1 MYFHALRTNSN
12 IVVIL
17 PNEHE
22 RYSTSLFK
30 QDEVETIAG
39 IPHRSWV
46 KILNRHV
53 LRSIVIR
60 KNKRI
65 RFFAI
70 KQGKNINV
78 THETATSK
86 KKETNESKK
95 ISKGKTQS
103 GSFLNWYDFAYAGRD
118 VVNQLGKV
126 VPDLIKNASSELNN
140 VAQWQNIEL
149 IKLLAEG
156 EKKLKGCC

>member
-118 VVNQLGKV
+118 VVDQLGKV

>member
-1 MYFHALRTNSN
+1 M
-12 IVVIL
+12 VIL

-22 RYSTSLFK
+22 ECYSTSIFK

-126 VPDLIKNASSELNN
+126 VPDLIKTPSSELNN

-149 IKLLAEG
+149 IKLLAKV

>member
-1 MYFHALRTNSN
+1 M
-12 IVVIL
+12 VIL

-22 RYSTSLFK
+22 CYSTSIFK

-46 KILNRHV
+46 KILKRHV

-60 KNKRI
+60 KNKPI

-78 THETATSK
+78 SHETATSK
-86 KKETNESKK
+86 KKETDESKK
-95 ISKGKTQS
+95 
-103 GSFLNWYDFAYAGRD
+103 
-118 VVNQLGKV
+118 
-126 VPDLIKNASSELNN
+126 
-140 VAQWQNIEL
+140 NIETQNPIRQFFEL
-149 IKLLAEG
+149 V
-156 EKKLKGCC
+156 

>member
-1 MYFHALRTNSN
+1 M
-12 IVVIL
+12 VIL

-22 RYSTSLFK
+22 CYSTSIFK

-126 VPDLIKNASSELNN
+126 VPDLIKNTSSELNN

>member
-95 ISKGKTQS
+95 
-103 GSFLNWYDFAYAGRD
+103 
-118 VVNQLGKV
+118 
-126 VPDLIKNASSELNN
+126 
-140 VAQWQNIEL
+140 NIERQNPIRQFFEL
-149 IKLLAEG
+149 V
-156 EKKLKGCC
+156 